1 MLSAWHSSG
10 WQQNNAIPG
19 RVSGSPTASDMAVS
33 AMPVGTLGIHNLGLS
48 ATQQGAAA
56 VEARV
61 FHLLFCD
68 GFTYYTAAPSFPKSC
83 KVQYGMVFFWKLW
96 QEMMHWSCLSRLIC
110 RSWFCHYIWQTASM
124 VELFRWIEQSWYS
137 ACKTH
142 ANTLCSSTTCSGVSS
157 VGTLSPLNLRAV
169 EEILGGVKSP
179 LMQQWM
185 CFSSQACRSP
195 FSASGVYDKF
205 IREVFWRR
213 EARTSCG
220 DQRGSYGGAAAFPEQ
235 TYKIFYNSGVYHC

>member
-1 MLSAWHSSG
+1 MATEHRHSWTRFWVTNSVGHGCICHARWDFGDPQSRTFGHAARGCSSG
-10 WQQNNAIPG
+10 
-19 RVSGSPTASDMAVS
+19 SK
-33 AMPVGTLGIHNLGLS
+33 
-48 ATQQGAAA
+48 
-56 VEARV
+56 
-61 FHLLFCD
+61 
-68 GFTYYTAAPSFPKSC
+68 SFPPFVLWWIHILHCSAKLPKKLQST
-83 KVQYGMVFFWKLW
+83 VRHGFFWKLW
-96 QEMMHWSCLSRLIC
+96 QEIMHWSCLSRLIC
-110 RSWFCHYIWQTASM
+110 RSWFCHYSSQTASM
-124 VELFRWIEQSWYS
+124 VHWIEQSWYS

-157 VGTLSPLNLRAV
+157 VGTLSPLKVRAV

-220 DQRGSYGGAAAFPEQ
+220 DQRGSYGGAEAFPEQ

>member
-169 EEILGGVKSP
+169 EEILGGSEVSIDAAMDVFQFASMQKSF
-179 LMQQWM
+179 Q
-185 CFSSQACRSP
+185 CFWSLWQVYTRGFLAKRSKNLP
-195 FSASGVYDKF
+195 WWSKRQLRWGRSVPG
-205 IREVFWRR
+205 
-213 EARTSCG
+213 T
-220 DQRGSYGGAAAFPEQ
+220 
-235 TYKIFYNSGVYHC
+235 NL